1 MVGNHLFVIF
11 AVLDVSC
18 AVNSCINNGILHLL
32 LLLLMTFV
40 ERKVKIKYTKCA
52 IIVHYTVT
60 QRQFFSIF
68 PFLQTNITSQMCPS
82 GGNGGGTV
90 SMRVEQIQVQ
100 HGLSSH
106 SDSEIIWH
114 KKRDQE
120 NFGLSPTNVQKTN
133 KKFTSEKLT
142 DSSSCG
148 KEHVEKSLRNGTFM
162 TVYTHALCTK

>member
-18 AVNSCINNGILHLL
+18 AVNSCINHSFLHLL

-68 PFLQTNITSQMCPS
+68 PFLQTNITSQMWPS
-82 GGNGGGTV
+82 GVVKN
-90 SMRVEQIQVQ
+90 
-100 HGLSSH
+100 
-106 SDSEIIWH
+106 
-114 KKRDQE
+114 
-120 NFGLSPTNVQKTN
+120 
-133 KKFTSEKLT
+133 
-142 DSSSCG
+142 
-148 KEHVEKSLRNGTFM
+148 
-162 TVYTHALCTK
+162 